1 MRNQLTGFSAGSA
14 VAHTVNDVVQTA
26 FEQLQQVLT
35 SSAFLAGCFFV
46 VTAELTLENAVD
58 TTDLLLFTQLSAVV
72 GLATTTLAV
81 DTWGCFDVALRFQ
94 SANAALQE
102 QIGAFTTRQFAF
114 WTNVTCH
121 LSVS

>member
-1 MRNQLTGFSAGSA
+1 MRNQLTGFGTSSAK
-14 VAHTVNDVVQTA
+14 AHTINDVIQTA
-26 FEQLQQVLT
+26 LEQLQQVL
-35 SSAFLAGCFFV
+35 AGCTLLGGCFLV
-46 VTAELTLENAVD
+46 VTAELTLENAID
-58 TTDLLLFTQLSAVV
+58 ATYFLFLAQLGAVV
-72 GLATTTLAV
+72 GLTATALAV

>member
-1 MRNQLTGFSAGSA
+1 LRL
-14 VAHTVNDVVQTA
+14 
-26 FEQLQQVLT
+26 
-35 SSAFLAGCFFV
+35 SSSSFLV
-46 VTAELTLENAVD
+46 VTAELTLQNAVD
-58 TTDLLLFTQLSAVV
+58 TTDLLLFTQLGAVV
-72 GLATTTLAV
+72 GLTATALAV

-121 LSVS
+121 SSVS